1 MDTSVIDSAEQR
13 VGKETVRSRTD
24 KPDQIQ
30 IFQAD
35 IYRQTDKPDQS
46 QNLKNQAENMK
57 RIASKTKPATI
68 KGAKKD
74 NKSKG

>member
-13 VGKETVRSRTD
+13 VGKETIRSR
-24 KPDQIQ
+24 
-30 IFQAD
+30 
-35 IYRQTDKPDQS
+35 TDKPDQS
-46 QNLKNQAENMK
+46 QNLKNKAENMK